1 METSLSPRMVL
12 LVAHRIGD
20 EVLREYSCKCSRH
33 DFTLPQLFA
42 CLVLREFYDLSYR
55 RTEALLRD
63 SQAWLEEIGL
73 QAAPDHNTLWRAF
86 PVILK
91 ASRCEKMLDLFAAQF
106 RERGL
111 LKCSGK
117 PLTMDST
124 CFEQR
129 HRSAHYDRRCRKM
142 EAKEKT
148 EEGKTADKPGKW
160 GASVNRKRRGKV
172 SRLPK
177 LSLAVASS
185 CHLILAM
192 KVRLGNGSDAPDFKP
207 LLEQS
212 RQRAKVKTA
221 VADSG
226 YDSEK
231 NHRISREDN
240 GVRSII
246 PPGIGRPT
254 KKLPTGR
261 WRRHMAKRFAE
272 KADQKLYAQRSQS
285 ETVNSMI
292 KRNQGSALR
301 SRTPARQKQE
311 MMLRAITHNIA
322 LLCTAMKED

>member
-1 METSLSPRMVL
+1 METSLSPRTVL
-12 LVAHRIGD
+12 VIAHQVGD
-20 EVLREYSCKCSRH
+20 RLLRDYACKSSRH

-42 CLVLREFYDLSYR
+42 CLVVREFYGLSYR
-55 RTEALLRD
+55 RTEGLFRD
-63 SQAWLEEIGL
+63 STAWLEEIGL
-73 QAAPDHNTLWRAF
+73 SVAPDHNTLWRAF
-86 PVILK
+86 SLILK
-91 ASRCEKMLDLFAAQF
+91 TSRCQKMLDLFAADFKQM
-106 RERGL
+106 GL
-111 LKCSGK
+111 LKLSEK
-117 PLTMDST
+117 PLAMDST

-129 HRSAHYDRRCRKM
+129 HRSQHYDRRCRKM
-142 EAKEKT
+142 EAKE
-148 EEGKTADKPGKW
+148 EGKKAEKPGKW
-160 GASVNRKRRGKV
+160 GVSVNKTRRRKV

-177 LSLAVASS
+177 LALAVASS

-212 RQRAKVKTA
+212 RQRAGVKTA

-226 YDSEK
+226 YDSEE

-261 WRRHMAKRFAE
+261 WRRHTAKRFAR
-272 KADQKLYAQRSQS
+272 KADKKLYAQRSQS
-285 ETVNSMI
+285 ETVHSML
-292 KRNQGSALR
+292 KRNQSSALR
-301 SRTPARQKQE
+301 SRTPQRQKQE

-322 LLCTAMKED
+322 LLCKAMEEG